1 MAFKMKGPSLYRN
14 SPMKKDKTRFVD
26 KITAAINAPIEGES
40 YKDMKAIYRRA
51 RRQGLN
57 PSDLSIDQLQSLK
70 EKKKA
75 PTYRDSGVI
84 R

>member
-14 SPMKKDKTRFVD
+14 SPIKKDKTRFVD

-70 EKKKA
+70 KKKKA
-75 PTYRDSGVI
+75 SVSTDSGVI

>member
-14 SPMKKDKTRFVD
+14 SPMKKDKTRFTD
-26 KITAAINAPIEGES
+26 KITAALNAPIEGES
-40 YKDMKAIYRRA
+40 YKDMKAVYRRA

-57 PSDLSIDQLQSLK
+57 PADLDRDQLQLLK
-70 EKKKA
+70 EKKKV
-75 PTYRDSGVI
+75 PTGGRSGVI